1 MTSSTFVRGP
11 TATGW
16 VSHAG
21 AVVVVI
27 AAAAVAVHSG
37 PEFGQVALL
46 GAVALAVGIKA
57 LRSPSLAVLILIFAT
72 FLRLPRSPE
81 VVLPV
86 EPWLMVFAIVVVATA
101 AWMVRTNE
109 RRRGIGVVECA
120 MVMYLL
126 WNFYSM
132 VAPHQYPAIDPHSGE
147 PLPVLRFI
155 VITTLIPFAAYAV
168 GRFTFDRVQH
178 VRALLWTLLSVSAY
192 SAAVSIMPAVGLG
205 AWVWPRYIVTSPAWE
220 GRAVGV
226 FNQPVVNGM
235 VLVLGFAIATTLA
248 SRRGDP
254 GWQRCLAFLIAVGCG
269 AGIYLTYTRAVWLS
283 ALVVLLL
290 GVWLARGIRTAY
302 LGVLGVVFSVVAINW
317 SRFTSSDRTR
327 GGVTS
332 ESEIDSRLND
342 IQTALWARTQEP
354 LTGWGIGRFPVVNR
368 YHHQQ
373 WSPQVPWISG
383 YGEASHT
390 NELGLLAEL
399 GIIGLALWLGVLV
412 LIAYR
417 LKEAYRALPDH
428 ELTGTPLV
436 VIGAMALTILVCT
449 GLTVD
454 LRYFDFPILVTFLI
468 AGVAVGW
475 ADRAA
480 QGPAAVEATPRIGS
494 VAHHV

>member
-1 MTSSTFVRGP
+1 MTMSL
-11 TATGW
+11 
-16 VSHAG
+16 
-21 AVVVVI
+21 
-27 AAAAVAVHSG
+27 
-37 PEFGQVALL
+37 GQVALL
-46 GAVALAVGIKA
+46 GAVAVAVAIWA
-57 LRSPSLAVLILIFAT
+57 LRSPSLAVLILIIAT
-72 FLRLPRSPE
+72 FLRLPWSPE
-81 VVLPV
+81 VILPV
-86 EPWLMVFAIVVVATA
+86 EPWLMVFVIVMCATV
-101 AWMVRTNE
+101 AWMVRTHD
-109 RRRGIGVVECA
+109 RLRGIGAVECV
-120 MVMYLL
+120 MVSYLL

-132 VAPHQYPAIDPHSGE
+132 VAPHEYPAVDPHSGE

-168 GRFTFDRVQH
+168 GRLTFDRQQQ

-192 SAAVSIMPAVGLG
+192 SAAVSIMPVVGLG
-205 AWVWPRYIVTSPAWE
+205 PWVWPRYIVTDPAWV

-248 SRRGDP
+248 SRRCDP
-254 GWQRCLAFLIAVGCG
+254 GWQRSLAVLIAVACG

-283 ALVVLLL
+283 ALVVLVL

-302 LGVLGVVFSVVAINW
+302 LGVLALVFSVVALNW

-332 ESEIDSRLND
+332 ESEIESRLND

-354 LTGWGIGRFPVVNR
+354 LTGWGIGRFPAVNR

-390 NELGLLAEL
+390 NDLGLLAEL
-399 GIIGLALWLGVLV
+399 GVIGLALWLGVLV
-412 LIAYR
+412 MVAYR
-417 LKEAYRALPDH
+417 LKEAYRTLPDDD
-428 ELTGTPLV
+428 LTGKPLV
-436 VIGAMALTILVCT
+436 VIGIMVLTILVCT

-468 AGVAVGW
+468 VGVAIGGS
-475 ADRAA
+475 DRAA
-480 QGPAAVEATPRIGS
+480 LKVPGAEMTLHQRTAV
-494 VAHHV
+494 HHG